1 MSDLLLPIGMVT
13 TLVVAG
19 IGYGI
24 TKNRVDSAHER
35 IDALDKR
42 VWATLATLEVKLD
55 RVIRLAERI
64 DERTSRERGE

>member
-1 MSDLLLPIGMVT
+1 MVT

-42 VWATLATLEVKLD
+42 VSATLATLEVKLD

>member
-1 MSDLLLPIGMVT
+1 MSDLLFPIGMVT

-42 VWATLATLEVKLD
+42 VSATLATLEVKLD

>member
-42 VWATLATLEVKLD
+42 VSATLATLEVKVD

>member
-42 VWATLATLEVKLD
+42 VSATLATLEVKLD

>member
-1 MSDLLLPIGMVT
+1 MSDLLFPIGMVT

-24 TKNRVDSAHER
+24 TKGRVDSAHER

-42 VWATLATLEVKLD
+42 VSATLATLEVKVD

>member
-1 MSDLLLPIGMVT
+1 MSDLLIPIGMVT

-42 VWATLATLEVKLD
+42 VSATLATLEVKLD

-64 DERTSRERGE
+64 DERTSRGSGE